1 MEFYSNPDPRD
12 LYTQKELLN
21 AFEIFREEIYPED
34 ESIMCQIHDVFNTD
48 NKKLHNCLGCNLA
61 DYTQLLHTALQIGV
75 YSHPFEA
82 FLNTT
87 LYCYLLIER
96 QEEIFKIIKLP
107 ESYRLKHFQIFGA
120 IKRWSNF
127 FKHPKA
133 FILVHHPKYYFEEEV
148 TLTEADKKINVIIDQ
163 QFIDTYYCGDQ
174 ENNNLYKLLN
184 NKKNVYVIMPNLP
197 DLMQR
202 FCQSQKK
209 FLDIISNN
217 EVFKEILDE
226 RSTLED
232 YFENNKL

>member
-1 MEFYSNPDPRD
+1 MQY
-12 LYTQKELLN
+12 
-21 AFEIFREEIYPED
+21 AFEIFSTEIYPGD
-34 ESIMCQIHDVFNTD
+34 ESIMCQIHDVFHVNN
-48 NKKLHNCLGCNLA
+48 NKTHNCLGCNLA

-75 YSHPFEA
+75 YRYPFEA
-82 FLNTT
+82 FLNTI

-107 ESYRLKHFQIFGA
+107 ESYRLKHFQIFGI

-133 FILVHHPKYYFEEEV
+133 FILVHHPGYYFEEEV
-148 TLTEADKKINVIIDQ
+148 TFTDAEKKSNIIIDQ
-163 QFIDTYYCGDQ
+163 RFIDIYYSGDH
-174 ENNNLYKLLN
+174 ENNNLYRLLN

-202 FCQSQKK
+202 FCQAQKK

-217 EVFKEILDE
+217 KVFKEILDE
-226 RSTLED
+226 KSTIED
-232 YFENNKL
+232 YFINSKPSLH